1 MFPVN
6 NVKISILKVIPIYFD
21 VLYDTGLKRL
31 IHIDDRPIE
40 IKMSQK
46 IKIAV
51 PVKAAFRHLHRSR

>member
-31 IHIDDRPIE
+31 NTYR
-40 IKMSQK
+40 
-46 IKIAV
+46 
-51 PVKAAFRHLHRSR
+51 